1 MNGLKKI
8 LIVDD
13 EPDIMKSVSFRMK
26 KAGYG
31 VVEATDGQKGIDMA
45 RSEKPDLI
53 LLDWRLPIKD
63 GGEVYQ
69 ELKADEDLKDIP
81 VIILT
86 ASRETE
92 ALDVKLQSIGAKH
105 VLIKPYEPSE
115 LLQKIN
121 ELIG

>member
-13 EPDIMKSVSFRMK
+13 EPDIMKSVSFRVK

-31 VVEATDGQKGIDMA
+31 VVEATDGQEGLDMA

-69 ELKADEDLKDIP
+69 ELKADDDLKDIP

-92 ALDVKLQSIGAKH
+92 SLDVKLKNIGAKY
-105 VLIKPYEPSE
+105 VLIKPYEPAE
-115 LLQKIN
+115 LLQKIS

>member
-1 MNGLKKI
+1 MNELKKI

-13 EPDIMKSVSFRMK
+13 EPDILKSVAFRVK

-31 VVEATDGQKGIDMA
+31 VLEATDGQKGIDMA
-45 RSEKPDLI
+45 KSEKPDLI

-63 GGEVYQ
+63 GGEVYE
-69 ELKADEDLKDIP
+69 ELKADEALKDIP
-81 VIILT
+81 IIILT

-92 ALDVKLQSIGAKH
+92 TLDVKLRSIGAKH
-105 VLIKPYEPSE
+105 VLIKPYEPTE
-115 LLQKIN
+115 LIQKIS